1 MIRVSVSTVG
11 NGKRKSYG
19 QEPETGAR
27 GGRKR
32 QEVGGA
38 ANDFR
43 FASIQVPKEDIFEK
57 NDFSWDVK
65 NVE

>member
-1 MIRVSVSTVG
+1 M
-11 NGKRKSYG
+11 GKGSLTAKSRKLG
-19 QEPETGAR
+19 R

-43 FASIQVPKEDIFEK
+43 FASIRVPKGDIFEK